1 MLETTASF
9 VIPGKPGK
17 GWDMRWYR
25 KLYTGPN
32 AEHNIS
38 MIREKADAGFGMVSV
53 YYITLSSTPGNLLD
67 IFHNGMLKNPLFAEN
82 QCKDVVGVAQGKQ
95 EACRLAGTIL
105 LDLYSRTGGFDIRSF
120 FKDQDFKAD

>member
-1 MLETTASF
+1 MILR
-9 VIPGKPGK
+9 KPKK
-17 GWDMRWYR
+17 GWDMRWYH

-38 MIREKADAGFGMVSV
+38 IIREKAVAGFGMVSV
-53 YYITLSSTPGNLLD
+53 YYITLSSSPENLLD

-82 QCKDVVGVAQGKQ
+82 QCLDVVGVAEGKQ

-105 LDLYSRTGGFDIRSF
+105 LDLYSRTGGFDIRSY
-120 FKDQDFKAD
+120 FKDQDFEAD